1 VDAIDVLI
9 TNYFSPPLSPHPAFA
24 QSANCAKNDEMK
36 VGVLGSG
43 TVGQTLAAGFLKHG
57 HQAMLGTRDP
67 KKSEVQQWIRA
78 TPGATSGTF
87 EETAKFAEL
96 IVLATLGRIVENV
109 IDLAG
114 PGNFTGKPVI
124 DATNPL
130 SDAPPIN
137 GVLQFTTGPN
147 ESLAEKIQA
156 KIPRAHV
163 IKAFNSVGA
172 TRMINP
178 KYKQGVPTMFFCGND
193 AEAKAKVA
201 EVIKQFGWEPFD
213 SGSLVSARAIEP
225 LCMLWCIPVFQK
237 NQSTHAFKLL
247 TE

>member
-1 VDAIDVLI
+1 
-9 TNYFSPPLSPHPAFA
+9 
-24 QSANCAKNDEMK
+24 MK

-43 TVGQTLAAGFLKHG
+43 TVGQVLGAGFLKHG

-67 KKSEVQQWIRA
+67 KKSEVQQWVRD

-87 EETAKFAEL
+87 EETAKFGEL
-96 IVLATLGRIVENV
+96 IVLASLGRVVENV
-109 IDLAG
+109 IELAG
-114 PGNFTGKPVI
+114 LENFNGKPVI

-130 SDAPPIN
+130 ADAPPVN
-137 GVLQFTTGPN
+137 GVLQYTTGPN
-147 ESLAEKIQA
+147 ESQAEKIQV

-172 TRMINP
+172 ARMINP
-178 KYKQGVPTMFFCGND
+178 QYKQGVPTMFFCGNN
-193 AEAKAKVA
+193 AEAKMTVA

-213 SGSLVSARAIEP
+213 CGSIISARAIEP
-225 LCMLWCIPVFQK
+225 LCMLWCIPGFLN
-237 NQSTHAFKLL
+237 NQWTHAFKLL